1 MPLEALRRSITPIGM
16 HYVLVPF
23 DLAEVDT
30 AAYELVVD
38 GRVHS
43 LALTLDEG
51 DGRIW
56 RRVRSRWHDEAI
68 RVRRVDGDA
77 AARGMRGLLD
87 DSLRQPLPR
96 ILTHAHS
103 KQRIDPPLNLR
114 RFCMSSAAVA
124 AGKCSKSSIWVT
136 APPTRR
142 PA

>member
-51 DGRIW
+51 GGRIW

-68 RVRRVDGDA
+68 RVRRVHGDA
-77 AARGMRGLLD
+77 AVRGEGHSPVACARAVVATWMWHRLRPPTPVGSQRARGGPRG
-87 DSLRQPLPR
+87 S
-96 ILTHAHS
+96 
-103 KQRIDPPLNLR
+103 
-114 RFCMSSAAVA
+114 
-124 AGKCSKSSIWVT
+124 G
-136 APPTRR
+136 
-142 PA
+142 

>member
-1 MPLEALRRSITPIGM
+1 VRLALRNPGMPLEALRRSITPIGM

-51 DGRIW
+51 GGRIW

-114 RFCMSSAAVA
+114 RFRMSSAAVA
-124 AGKCSKSSIWVT
+124 AGKCSKSSIG
-136 APPTRR
+136 
-142 PA
+142 